1 MRRLVEFLRQVGTS
15 DSDCEF
21 FHSKASAIAIAQ
33 THYLYVTIFVFT
45 QNAST
50 VIPTDFSASASLV
63 KFALGLDNNLP
74 YFKRFSTR
82 FPQNSVLVKPSPTT
96 FNMIYLSINYT
107 FIINNYL
114 LII

>member
-1 MRRLVEFLRQVGTS
+1 VRRLVEFLRQVGTS
-15 DSDCEF
+15 DSDGEL
-21 FHSKASAIAIAQ
+21 FHSKESAIVQ

-63 KFALGLDNNLP
+63 KFALGLDNNLQ

-82 FPQNSVLVKPSPTT
+82 FPQNSVFVKPSPTI
-96 FNMIYLSINYT
+96 FNKIYLSINHKL
-107 FIINNYL
+107 ILNNYL
-114 LII
+114 FIL